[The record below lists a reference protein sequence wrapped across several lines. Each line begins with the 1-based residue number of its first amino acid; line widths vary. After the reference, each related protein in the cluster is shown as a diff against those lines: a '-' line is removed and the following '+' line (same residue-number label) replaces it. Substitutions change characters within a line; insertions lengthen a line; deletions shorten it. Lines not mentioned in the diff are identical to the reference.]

1 MNQQMCT
8 ATVSSRNG
16 TVYGDQRQEI
26 PGEEGLKA
34 ISKY

>member
-1 MNQQMCT
+1 MIQQMCT
-8 ATVSSRNG
+8 ATVSSTKG

-26 PGEEGLKA
+26 PAEDSPKA